1 MGIKNKIS
9 EGYVYFLTMTIV
21 NWIDVFTRPVY
32 KHIIVD
38 ALKYNQENK
47 GLVIYAWCLMSNH
60 LHLIAEADEKHNMS
74 DILRDFKKF
83 TSKAIVKEI
92 GENQE
97 ESRKKWMLSEFEFA
111 GRYKSNI
118 KNYIFWQDG
127 NEAKEIHS
135 NSFLEQK
142 LEYIHENPVKA
153 EIVENDYE
161 YLYSSA
167 KNYAG
172 EVGLIDV
179 ILIWKSGLQIQSL

>member
-1 MGIKNKIS
+1 MSIKNKITD
-9 EGYVYFLTMTIV
+9 GNTYFLTLTVV
-21 NWIDVFTRPVY
+21 NWIDVFTRPDY

-47 GLVIYAWCLMSNH
+47 GLIIYSWCLMSNH
-60 LHLIAEADEKHNMS
+60 LHLIAKADEGHNLS

-92 GENQE
+92 EENPE

-111 GRYKSNI
+111 GRYKTNI
-118 KNYIFWQDG
+118 QNHKFWQDG

-135 NSFLEQK
+135 TEFLEQK
-142 LEYIHENPVKA
+142 LNYIHENPVKA
-153 EIVENDYE
+153 EIVESAEE
-161 YLYSSA
+161 YIYSSA

-172 EVGLIDV
+172 EIGLLKIV
-179 ILIWKSGLQIQSL
+179 LI